1 MTTNEILAKHNFI
14 TKIMLKN
21 GDESLSKGLIVKVM
35 GARIKYGKVRK
46 QFDEDVQEFI
56 KGITPEGFTELQQ
69 KQDKTDEDNAKLQE
83 MIDQINNSYNEY
95 ITNLGKEEIDIAD
108 VTFTEDEFNE
118 ILGVMAG
125 EDVEINGQVIN
136 SADYLEILYSLFVKD

>member
-56 KGITPEGFTELQQ
+56 KGITPEGFIELQQ